1 MNTNTNGAVG
11 NGAGAG
17 AGNGN
22 INKKD
27 NRSNTLT
34 NRMLNK
40 FEQSNINATIETV
53 LTEIP
58 LTNLKN
64 NSNTV
69 RPSGEHIDVVTK
81 MVELI
86 ENGEYDPYRYIP
98 PIVEPTGANN
108 NTYVVISGHHR
119 LKAHQALE
127 LPTMEC
133 AIVKFKTERDRS
145 LWRQLENTD
154 GFDGFVKNVT
164 CREDN
169 IKIVSDLVSR
179 GIIASDRKSIQ
190 DYIIDANIVTKKAE
204 KSINTIVN
212 DVLKNTGNH
221 NTYDYV
227 RSWDGSEKKEV
238 IEVLQNKFPDK
249 KILSVTFKEEKDI
262 DYDHRTILQV
272 TDSFIQDPTR
282 PIVVVYSVNGA
293 DKEKIETIREFKPTY
308 LVRNF
313 MDRWSK
319 VIELQ
324 NKGFD
329 LSKLVT
335 LEPLPQFGSEI
346 KGNNNG
352 VDEFISRFE
361 KKYSN
366 TDEVTEKLMEAMLTA
381 KGSDRKALKDRIK
394 KILSGD
400 HEPQEVVQ

>member
-11 NGAGAG
+11 NG
-17 AGNGN
+17 GNGN
-22 INKKD
+22 ITKKD
-27 NRSNTLT
+27 NRANTLT
-34 NRMLNK
+34 NRMLSK
-40 FEQSNINATIETV
+40 FEQSNIEASIENILV
-53 LTEIP
+53 EIS
-58 LTNLKN
+58 LSNLKDN
-64 NSNTV
+64 NNTV

-98 PIVEPTGANN
+98 PIVEPSGAGS
-108 NTYVVISGHHR
+108 NTYVIVSGHHR
-119 LKAHQALE
+119 FKAHRALE

-133 AIVKFKTERDRS
+133 AVVKFKTERDRS

-164 CREDN
+164 SREDN
-169 IKIVSDLVSR
+169 IKVVSDLVRR

-227 RSWDGSEKKEV
+227 RSWDSSEKKEV

-249 KILSVTFKEEKDI
+249 KILSVTFKEEKDH
-262 DYDHRTILQV
+262 DYDHRTMIQV

-282 PIVVVYSVNGA
+282 PIVVVYAVNGA
-293 DKEKIETIREFKPTY
+293 DKEKIESIREFKPGY
-308 LVRNF
+308 LVPNF
-313 MDRWSK
+313 VERWTK

-324 NKGFD
+324 KKGFD
-329 LSKLVT
+329 LNKLVT
-335 LEPLPQFGSEI
+335 LEPLPQFGAEI

-394 KILSGD
+394 KILNGD

>member
-1 MNTNTNGAVG
+1 MNKTNSAVS
-11 NGAGAG
+11 NS
-17 AGNGN
+17 N
-22 INKKD
+22 ISSKD
-27 NRSNTLT
+27 NRANTLA
-34 NRMLNK
+34 NRMLSK
-40 FEQSNINATIETV
+40 FEQSNISATIENILV
-53 LTEIP
+53 EIP
-58 LTNLKN
+58 LTSLKDN
-64 NSNTV
+64 TNSV
-69 RPSGEHIDVVTK
+69 RPSGEHVDIVTK
-81 MVELI
+81 IVELI

-98 PIVEPTGANN
+98 PILERSGMNDGS
-108 NTYVVISGHHR
+108 YVIISGHHR
-119 LKAHQALE
+119 FKAHRALE

-133 AIVKFKTERDRS
+133 AVVKFKSERDRS

-164 CREDN
+164 SREDN

-179 GIIASDRKSIQ
+179 GIISSDRKSIQ

-212 DVLKNTGNH
+212 DVLKKTGNH

-227 RSWDGSEKKEV
+227 HSWDGAEKKEV

-282 PIVVVYSVNGA
+282 PIVVVYAVNGA

-308 LVRNF
+308 LVPNF

-335 LEPLPQFGSEI
+335 LEPLPQFGAEI
-346 KGNNNG
+346 KGTNNG
-352 VDEFISRFE
+352 IEDFISRFE

-366 TDEVTEKLMEAMLTA
+366 TDEVVEKLMEAMLTA
-381 KGSDRKALKDRIK
+381 NGNDRKSLKERIK
-394 KILSGD
+394 KIMSGD
-400 HEPQEVVQ
+400 REPQEVVQ

>member
-1 MNTNTNGAVG
+1 MNKTNSAVS
-11 NGAGAG
+11 NS
-17 AGNGN
+17 N
-22 INKKD
+22 ISSKD
-27 NRSNTLT
+27 NRANTLA
-34 NRMLNK
+34 NRMLSK
-40 FEQSNINATIETV
+40 FEQSNISATIENILV
-53 LTEIP
+53 EIP
-58 LTNLKN
+58 LTSLKDN
-64 NSNTV
+64 TNSV
-69 RPSGEHIDVVTK
+69 RPSGEHVDIVTK
-81 MVELI
+81 IVELI
-86 ENGEYDPYRYIP
+86 ENDEYDPYRYIP
-98 PIVEPTGANN
+98 PILERSGMNDGS
-108 NTYVVISGHHR
+108 YVIISGHHR
-119 LKAHQALE
+119 FKAHRALE

-133 AIVKFKTERDRS
+133 AVVKFKSERDRS

-164 CREDN
+164 SREDN

-179 GIIASDRKSIQ
+179 GIISSDRKSIQ

-212 DVLKNTGNH
+212 DVLKKTGNH

-227 RSWDGSEKKEV
+227 HSWDSAEKKEV

-282 PIVVVYSVNGA
+282 PIVVVYAVNGA

-308 LVRNF
+308 LVPNF

-335 LEPLPQFGSEI
+335 LEPLPQFGAEI
-346 KGNNNG
+346 KGTNNG
-352 VDEFISRFE
+352 IEDFISRFE

-366 TDEVTEKLMEAMLTA
+366 TDEVVEKLMEAMLTA
-381 KGSDRKALKDRIK
+381 NGNDRKSLKERIK
-394 KILSGD
+394 KIMSGD
-400 HEPQEVVQ
+400 REPQEVVQ

>member
-1 MNTNTNGAVG
+1 MNANTNSAV
-11 NGAGAG
+11 
-17 AGNGN
+17 N
-22 INKKD
+22 ISNSNISKKD
-27 NRSNTLT
+27 NRANTLAT
-34 NRMLNK
+34 RLLSK
-40 FEQSNINATIETV
+40 FEQSNIDATIETI
-53 LTEIP
+53 LKEIP

-64 NSNTV
+64 NSNSV

-86 ENGEYDPYRYIP
+86 ENDEYDPYRYIP
-98 PIVEPTGANN
+98 PIVEPSSVKSDS
-108 NTYVVISGHHR
+108 YVIVSGHHR
-119 LKAHQALE
+119 YKAHQALE
-127 LPTMEC
+127 LDTMEC

-164 CREDN
+164 SREDN

-179 GIIASDRKSIQ
+179 GIISSDRKSIQ

-227 RSWDGSEKKEV
+227 RSWDSGEKKEV

-249 KILSVTFKEEKDI
+249 KFVSATFKELEDI
-262 DYDHRTILQV
+262 DYDHRTMLQV
-272 TDSFIQDPTR
+272 VDSFVEDPTR
-282 PIVVVYSVNGA
+282 PIVVVYAVNGA
-293 DKEKIETIREFKPTY
+293 NKEKIEDIRDHKPKH
-308 LVRNF
+308 LVSSF
-313 MDRWSK
+313 VERWSK
-319 VIELQ
+319 VIDLQ

-329 LSKLVT
+329 LTKLVT
-335 LEPLPQFGSEI
+335 LDPLPQFGSEI

-352 VDEFISRFE
+352 IDEFISRLE

-400 HEPQEVVQ
+400 REPQEVVQ

>member
-1 MNTNTNGAVG
+1 MSTKTNGGAVV
-11 NGAGAG
+11 
-17 AGNGN
+17 NGN
-22 INKKD
+22 NNISKKD
-27 NRSNTLT
+27 NRANTLT
-34 NRMLNK
+34 NRMLSK
-40 FEQSNINATIETV
+40 FEQSNIDATIENI

-58 LTNLKN
+58 LSNLKDN
-64 NSNTV
+64 NNTV

-98 PIVEPTGANN
+98 PIVEPSGTDN
-108 NTYVVISGHHR
+108 NTYVIVSGHHR
-119 LKAHQALE
+119 FKAHRALE

-133 AIVKFKTERDRS
+133 AVVKFKTERDRS

-164 CREDN
+164 SREDN
-169 IKIVSDLVSR
+169 IKVVSDLVRR

-190 DYIIDANIVTKKAE
+190 EYIIDANIVTKKAE

-249 KILSVTFKEEKDI
+249 KILSVTFKEEKDH
-262 DYDHRTILQV
+262 DYDHRTMIQV

-282 PIVVVYSVNGA
+282 PIVVVYAVNGA
-293 DKEKIETIREFKPTY
+293 DKEKIESIREFKPTY
-308 LVRNF
+308 LVPNF

-329 LSKLVT
+329 LNKLVT

-366 TDEVTEKLMEAMLTA
+366 TDEVVEKLMEAMLTA
-381 KGSDRKALKDRIK
+381 NGNDRKSLKERIK
-394 KILSGD
+394 KIMSGD
-400 HEPQEVVQ
+400 REPQEVVQ

>member
-1 MNTNTNGAVG
+1 MNKTNSAVS
-11 NGAGAG
+11 NS
-17 AGNGN
+17 N
-22 INKKD
+22 ISSKD
-27 NRSNTLT
+27 NRANTLT
-34 NRMLNK
+34 NRMLSK
-40 FEQSNINATIETV
+40 FEQSNISATIENILV
-53 LTEIP
+53 EIP
-58 LTNLKN
+58 LTSLKDN
-64 NSNTV
+64 TNSV
-69 RPSGEHIDVVTK
+69 RPSGEHVDIVTK
-81 MVELI
+81 IVELI

-98 PIVEPTGANN
+98 PILEQSGMNDGS
-108 NTYVVISGHHR
+108 YVIVSGHHR
-119 LKAHQALE
+119 FKAHRALE

-133 AIVKFKTERDRS
+133 AVVKFKSERDRS

-164 CREDN
+164 SREDN

-179 GIIASDRKSIQ
+179 GIISSDRKSIQ

-212 DVLKNTGNH
+212 DVLKKTGNH

-227 RSWDGSEKKEV
+227 HSWDSAEKKEV

-282 PIVVVYSVNGA
+282 PIVVVYAVNGA

-308 LVRNF
+308 LVPNF

-335 LEPLPQFGSEI
+335 LEPLPQFGAEI
-346 KGNNNG
+346 KGTNNG
-352 VDEFISRFE
+352 IEDFISRFE

-366 TDEVTEKLMEAMLTA
+366 NDEVVEKLMEAMLTA
-381 KGSDRKALKDRIK
+381 NGNDRKSLKERIK
-394 KILSGD
+394 KIMSGD
-400 HEPQEVVQ
+400 REPQEVVQ

>member
-1 MNTNTNGAVG
+1 
-11 NGAGAG
+11 
-17 AGNGN
+17 
-22 INKKD
+22 
-27 NRSNTLT
+27 
-34 NRMLNK
+34 MLSK
-40 FEQSNINATIETV
+40 FEQSNISATIENILV
-53 LTEIP
+53 EIP
-58 LTNLKN
+58 LTSLKDN
-64 NSNTV
+64 TNSV
-69 RPSGEHIDVVTK
+69 RPSGEHVDIVTK
-81 MVELI
+81 IVELI

-98 PIVEPTGANN
+98 PILEQSGMNDGS
-108 NTYVVISGHHR
+108 YVIVSGHHR
-119 LKAHQALE
+119 FKAHRALE

-133 AIVKFKTERDRS
+133 AVVKFKSERDRS

-164 CREDN
+164 SREDN

-179 GIIASDRKSIQ
+179 GIISSDRKSIQ

-212 DVLKNTGNH
+212 DVLKKTGNH

-227 RSWDGSEKKEV
+227 HSWDSAEKKEV

-282 PIVVVYSVNGA
+282 PIVVVYAVNGA

-308 LVRNF
+308 LVPNF

-335 LEPLPQFGSEI
+335 LEPLPQFGAEI
-346 KGNNNG
+346 KGTNNG
-352 VDEFISRFE
+352 IEDFISRFE

-366 TDEVTEKLMEAMLTA
+366 NDEVVEKLMEAMLTA
-381 KGSDRKALKDRIK
+381 NGNDRKSLKERIK
-394 KILSGD
+394 KIMSGD
-400 HEPQEVVQ
+400 REPQEVVQ

>member
-1 MNTNTNGAVG
+1 MNKTNSAVS
-11 NGAGAG
+11 NS
-17 AGNGN
+17 N
-22 INKKD
+22 IGSKD
-27 NRSNTLT
+27 NRANTLA
-34 NRMLNK
+34 NRMLSK
-40 FEQSNINATIETV
+40 FEQSNISATIENILV
-53 LTEIP
+53 EIP
-58 LTNLKN
+58 LTSLKDN
-64 NSNTV
+64 TNSV
-69 RPSGEHIDVVTK
+69 RPSGEHVDIVTK
-81 MVELI
+81 IVELI

-98 PIVEPTGANN
+98 PILERSGMNDGS
-108 NTYVVISGHHR
+108 YVIISGHHR
-119 LKAHQALE
+119 FKAHRALE
-127 LPTMEC
+127 LTTMEC
-133 AIVKFKTERDRS
+133 AVVKFKSERDRS

-164 CREDN
+164 SREDN

-179 GIIASDRKSIQ
+179 GIISSDRKSIQ

-212 DVLKNTGNH
+212 DVLKKTGNH

-227 RSWDGSEKKEV
+227 HSWDSAEKKEV

-282 PIVVVYSVNGA
+282 PIVVVYAVNGA

-308 LVRNF
+308 LVPNF

-335 LEPLPQFGSEI
+335 LEPLPQFGAEI
-346 KGNNNG
+346 KGTNNG
-352 VDEFISRFE
+352 IEDFISRFE

-366 TDEVTEKLMEAMLTA
+366 TDEVVEKLMEAMLTA
-381 KGSDRKALKDRIK
+381 NGNDRKSLKERIK
-394 KILSGD
+394 KIMSGD
-400 HEPQEVVQ
+400 REPQEVVQ